1 MTGRCVKQ
9 PMYKLNYTP
18 IKLKNFND
26 YFVRYKD
33 TKDITFINEFLHF
46 YEPVLERKIYK
57 FCWHYG
63 IAQDREEDLKQIFVV
78 VLLEELQDYKSEMP
92 VLQLIKYKV
101 LDAWHDYVR
110 TNCGNVAVDN
120 ANNYKTIR
128 KVAFLYYRQAKEKP
142 FDELVSE
149 IAKELNISESNVRKC
164 ILASERFKQDFNL
177 DIDDQANEQAF
188 YSQVSQKDLSTLSPE
203 KYFFRNQQCYDL
215 CEALQSLKAKDR
227 KLIELVFG
235 ICPSCLMDKK
245 RKTLRE
251 ASLLLGLTESGAEQK
266 LKRIL
271 KKLRNAMQN

>member
-1 MTGRCVKQ
+1 
-9 PMYKLNYTP
+9 MYKLKYTP
-18 IKLKNFND
+18 IKLEDFND
-26 YFVRYKD
+26 YFVRYRD
-33 TKDITFINEFLHF
+33 TKDTCLINEFLHF

-110 TNCGNVAVDN
+110 TNCGNVSVDN
-120 ANNYKTIR
+120 ANQYKTVR
-128 KVAFLYYRQAKEKP
+128 KVTAVYYRQAKEKP

-149 IAKELNISESNVRKC
+149 ISKELNISESNVRKC
-164 ILASERFKQDFNL
+164 ILASERFKQNFNL
-177 DIDDQANEQAF
+177 DIDNQANEQAF
-188 YSQVSQKDLSTLSPE
+188 YSQVSQKDIYTLSPE
-203 KYFFRNQQCYDL
+203 NFCFICQQSCDL
-215 CEALQSLKAKDR
+215 YEALQSLKEKDR
-227 KLIELVFG
+227 KLIEYVFG
-235 ICPSCLMDKK
+235 ICPDCLMDKE

-271 KKLRNAMQN
+271 KKLRAALQN

>member
-1 MTGRCVKQ
+1 
-9 PMYKLNYTP
+9 MYKLNYTP
-18 IKLKNFND
+18 IRLKDFND

-33 TKDITFINEFLHF
+33 NKDSTFINEFLHF

-57 FCWHYG
+57 FCKHYG
-63 IAQDREEDLKQIFVV
+63 ITQDRKEDLKQIFVV
-78 VLLEELQDYKSEMP
+78 LLLEELQDYKSEIP

-101 LDAWHDYVR
+101 IDAWHDYVR

-128 KVAFLYYRQAKEKP
+128 KVAFLYYRQANVKT
-142 FDELVSE
+142 FDESVSK
-149 IAKELNISESNVRKC
+149 IAKELNVSEANVRKC
-164 ILASERFKQDFNL
+164 ILSSERFKQDFNL

-188 YSQVSQKDLSTLSPE
+188 YSKVSQKDILTLSPE

-215 CEALQSLKAKDR
+215 CEALLSLKTKDR
-227 KLIELVFG
+227 KLIEFVFG
-235 ICPSCLMDKK
+235 ICPNCLMDKK

-271 KKLRNAMQN
+271 KKLRETLQN